1 MDMASDLLQPEGDD
15 VARISWYLRDLISR
29 YQETFSVIEKVTL
42 GAGGLPL
49 WPLPVAHADPAPPTP
64 FQCPKPVITAIHG
77 NCIGAGEPKPPAT
90 SPARAPTP
98 ASSCPSA
105 WASDTTSTHNL
116 APAPPPSCRGLV
128 LVMSVSLASPRCGP
142 HHRL

>member
-49 WPLPVAHADPAPPTP
+49 WPLPVAHADPALPLP
-64 FQCPKPVITAIHG
+64 
-77 NCIGAGEPKPPAT
+77 
-90 SPARAPTP
+90 SSAP
-98 ASSCPSA
+98 
-105 WASDTTSTHNL
+105 
-116 APAPPPSCRGLV
+116 
-128 LVMSVSLASPRCGP
+128 SL
-142 HHRL
+142 